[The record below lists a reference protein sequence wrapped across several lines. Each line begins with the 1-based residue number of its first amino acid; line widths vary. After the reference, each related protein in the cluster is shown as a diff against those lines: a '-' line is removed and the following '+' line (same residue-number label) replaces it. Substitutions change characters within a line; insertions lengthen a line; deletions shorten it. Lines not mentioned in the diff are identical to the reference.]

1 MKALTYH
8 GPQDVRY
15 ESVPDPTLP
24 SERGAVVRVRSAGI
38 CGSDLH
44 IYGGH
49 GFGGGT
55 GYSIGHEAVGDVVE
69 VGSAVTRFAPGDRVL
84 VPASVGCGR
93 CAPCGRGVVFL
104 CENFGEAGVYGVG
117 HALGGCQAEA
127 IAVPAADMNLVAI
140 PEGMSDDAAL
150 VLTDNAPTGWYGARL
165 GRIAHG
171 DTVAVVGLG
180 PVGLMAAASA
190 LIMGASRVLAV
201 DLVESRR
208 ALAATLGAVPVEGD
222 PRSEVLALTGGRG
235 ADVVIEAVGGDATIG
250 LATDLAGRCGRVS
263 VVGVSQS
270 PTYSFNMLMAQL
282 KCLEFT
288 IGLCSVQAE
297 LPALIPLTT
306 SGRLDP
312 GAIVTHRFPLEAG
325 PDAYALF
332 AARTDGVA
340 KVVLDLPAD

>member
-1 MKALTYH
+1 M
-8 GPQDVRY
+8 GP
-15 ESVPDPTLP
+15 
-24 SERGAVVRVRSAGI
+24 
-38 CGSDLH
+38 
-44 IYGGH
+44 
-49 GFGGGT
+49 
-55 GYSIGHEAVGDVVE
+55 
-69 VGSAVTRFAPGDRVL
+69 AVTRFAPGDRVL

-104 CENFGEAGVYGVG
+104 CENFGEGGVYGW
-117 HALGGCQAEA
+117 ATLGGCQAEA
-127 IAVPAADMNLVAI
+127 IAVPAADMNLMTM
-140 PEGMSDDAAL
+140 PDGMSDDAAL
-150 VLTDNAPTGWYGARL
+150 VLTDNAPTGWYGAASAASPRRRGGG
-165 GRIAHG
+165 GRPR
-171 DTVAVVGLG
+171 

-201 DLVESRR
+201 DLVEYR
-208 ALAATLGAVPVEGD
+208 ALAAGLENGPGGGR

-235 ADVVIEAVGGDATIG
+235 ADVVIEAVGADATIG
-250 LATDLAGRCGRVS
+250 LATDLAGRCGQVS

-297 LPALIPLTT
+297 LPALGIPLTT

-312 GAIVTHRFPLEAG
+312 GAIITHRFPLEAG

-332 AARTDGVA
+332 ASRADGVA
-340 KVVLDLPAD
+340 KVVLDLPTD

>member
-1 MKALTYH
+1 VKALTYH

-15 ESVPDPTLP
+15 ESVPDPVLP
-24 SERGAVVRVRSAGI
+24 GERGAVVRVGSAGI

-44 IYGGH
+44 IYHGH
-49 GFGGGT
+49 GFAGGT
-55 GYSIGHEAVGDVVE
+55 GYSLGHEAVGEVVE
-69 VGSAVTRFAPGDRVL
+69 VGSAVSRFARGDRVL
-84 VPASVGCGR
+84 APASVGCGH

-104 CENFGEAGVYGVG
+104 CENFGEGGVYGIG
-117 HALGGCQAEA
+117 HTLGGCQAEA

-140 PEGMSDDAAL
+140 PAGMSDDAAL

-165 GRIAHG
+165 GRVVPG
-171 DTVAVVGLG
+171 ETVAVVGLG

-190 LIMGASRVLAV
+190 LVMGASQVLAV

-208 ALAATLGAVPVEGD
+208 ARAAALGAVPVEGD
-222 PRSEVLALTGGRG
+222 PRHEVLALTGGRG
-235 ADVVIEAVGGDATIG
+235 ADVVIEAVGADATIG

-263 VVGVSQS
+263 VVGINQS
-270 PTYSFNMLMAQL
+270 PSYPFNMLMAQL

-288 IGLCSVQAE
+288 IGMCSVQAE

-312 GAIVTHRFPLEAG
+312 GSIVTHRLPLDAG

-332 AARTDGVA
+332 ASRADGVA
-340 KVVLDLPAD
+340 KVVIDVSA